1 MKKILII
8 HNIISPI
15 RVYLFNELR
24 QFYADKG
31 ISFKVLFL
39 SETDKNRDWK
49 TEKNMNFDFEIL
61 DNVAIRIHGKDL
73 NTFFIN
79 KNILSVLDRERP
91 DTIIAD
97 GWDNFASYVANYWCR
112 KHGKKYILWSG
123 STAFEKSWRRTL
135 FSPLVNYLIKRTE
148 HFLAYGTRAKEYLIS
163 LGAKPE
169 SIQILYNSI
178 DIDYFSENSKKFSTD
193 DRNKLKEKLGIKTS
207 KTIMFSGRLIE
218 MKGIF
223 EMIEGFGEYRKQ
235 DQDLSLLLMGSGPDE
250 NKLKKFIASKNVK
263 NVIFTKFIQYTELYK
278 YYSISDML
286 LFPTRQ
292 DIWGL
297 VVNEAMACGLP
308 VIATDVA
315 GASIDLIEEG
325 KNGYIIQPNCA
336 KDIAKAIGKVFE
348 NNLHHANNSKELIQ
362 KTKIKNYLEKIKF

>member
-15 RVYLFNELR
+15 RVYLFNELNR
-24 QFYADKG
+24 FYADKG

-49 TEKNMNFDFEIL
+49 REKNMNFDFEIL
-61 DNVAIRIHGKDL
+61 DNFAIRIHGKDL

-79 KNILSVLDRERP
+79 KNVLSTLDKEWP
-91 DTIIAD
+91 DVIISD

-148 HFLAYGTRAKEYLIS
+148 YFLAYGTRAKEYLIS
-163 LGAKPE
+163 IGAKAE
-169 SIQILYNSI
+169 SIQILYNAI
-178 DIDYFSENSKKFSTD
+178 DVNYFSENSEKFDATD
-193 DRNKLKEKLGIKTS
+193 KNNLKEKLGIETS
-207 KTIMFSGRLIE
+207 KTILFSGRLIR

-223 EMIEGFGEYRKQ
+223 EMIEGFEKYYKH
-235 DQDLSLLLMGSGPDE
+235 DSDVSLLLMGSGPDE
-250 NKLKKFIASKNVK
+250 NKLKKIIASKNIK
-263 NVIFTKFIQYTELYK
+263 NVIFTKFIQYAELYK
-278 YYSISDML
+278 YYSISDLL

-297 VVNEAMACGLP
+297 VINEAMACGLP
-308 VIATDVA
+308 IITTNVA
-315 GASIDLIEEG
+315 GAGADLVEEG
-325 KNGYIIQPNCA
+325 KNGYIIKPDCA
-336 KDIAKAIGKVFE
+336 KDITEAIGKVFE

-362 KTKIKNYLEKIKF
+362 KTKLTNILENIKL